1 MKIISTKAIFS
12 FLILLSFFS
21 CERELEEPMQTVGL
35 DYISLRIGSQWEYE
49 VSQTIYFGE
58 NDSEDSNFFYR
69 DRIRTV
75 FVNDAKE
82 QVFIIQRS
90 KSEDRS
96 NWVKEKDYTLLVR
109 EGNIVRTI
117 DNQPIVILIESIRDG
132 ATWDGNKYR
141 SQNSDEF
148 VAKRVGDTSSEL
160 FQIEQED
167 SDDQITFRDIRYE
180 SYEKGIGMV
189 ELYYEVLTYCSRN
202 DCLGEQLI
210 DSGSKIHMKLLN
222 YESE

>member
-12 FLILLSFFS
+12 FLILFSFFS

-69 DRIRTV
+69 DRVRTV
-75 FVNDAKE
+75 FINDAKE

-132 ATWDGNKYR
+132 VTWDGNKYR

-148 VAKRVGDTSSEL
+148 VAKRVGDTSSEI

-180 SYEKGIGMV
+180 SYEKGVGMV

>member
-132 ATWDGNKYR
+132 ASWDGNKYR

-148 VAKRVGDTSSEL
+148 VAKRVGDTSSEI

>member
-12 FLILLSFFS
+12 FLILFSFFS

-96 NWVKEKDYTLLVR
+96 NWVKGKDYTLLVR

-148 VAKRVGDTSSEL
+148 VAKRVGDTSSEI

>member
-12 FLILLSFFS
+12 FLILFSFFS

-148 VAKRVGDTSSEL
+148 VAKRVGDTSSEI

>member
-35 DYISLRIGSQWEYE
+35 DYISLRIGGQWEYE

-75 FVNDAKE
+75 FINDAKE

-141 SQNSDEF
+141 GQNSDEF

>member
-1 MKIISTKAIFS
+1 
-12 FLILLSFFS
+12 
-21 CERELEEPMQTVGL
+21 MQTVGL
-35 DYISLRIGSQWEYE
+35 DYISLRIGGQWEYE

-75 FVNDAKE
+75 FINDAKE

-141 SQNSDEF
+141 GQNSDEF

>member
-21 CERELEEPMQTVGL
+21 CERELEEPIQTVGL

-75 FVNDAKE
+75 FVNDAQE
-82 QVFIIQRS
+82 QVFIIQRN

-148 VAKRVGDTSSEL
+148 VAKRVGDTSSEI

>member
-1 MKIISTKAIFS
+1 M
-12 FLILLSFFS
+12 
-21 CERELEEPMQTVGL
+21 
-35 DYISLRIGSQWEYE
+35 
-49 VSQTIYFGE
+49 
-58 NDSEDSNFFYR
+58 
-69 DRIRTV
+69 
-75 FVNDAKE
+75 
-82 QVFIIQRS
+82 
-90 KSEDRS
+90 
-96 NWVKEKDYTLLVR
+96 KEKDYTLLVR

-148 VAKRVGDTSSEL
+148 VAKRVGDTSSEI

>member
-21 CERELEEPMQTVGL
+21 CERELEEPMKTVGL

>member
-1 MKIISTKAIFS
+1 M
-12 FLILLSFFS
+12 
-21 CERELEEPMQTVGL
+21 
-35 DYISLRIGSQWEYE
+35 
-49 VSQTIYFGE
+49 
-58 NDSEDSNFFYR
+58 
-69 DRIRTV
+69 
-75 FVNDAKE
+75 
-82 QVFIIQRS
+82 
-90 KSEDRS
+90 
-96 NWVKEKDYTLLVR
+96 R

-148 VAKRVGDTSSEL
+148 VAKRVGDTSSEI

>member
-12 FLILLSFFS
+12 FLILFSFFS

-148 VAKRVGDTSSEL
+148 VAKRVGDTSSEI

-167 SDDQITFRDIRYE
+167 SDYQITFRDIRYE

>member
-12 FLILLSFFS
+12 FLILFSFFS

-148 VAKRVGDTSSEL
+148 VAKRVGDTSSEI

-167 SDDQITFRDIRYE
+167 SDDQIPFRDIRYE

>member
-12 FLILLSFFS
+12 FLILFSFFS
-21 CERELEEPMQTVGL
+21 CERELEEPMKTVGL

>member
-1 MKIISTKAIFS
+1 
-12 FLILLSFFS
+12 
-21 CERELEEPMQTVGL
+21 MQTVGL

-148 VAKRVGDTSSEL
+148 VAKRVGDTSSEI

>member
-21 CERELEEPMQTVGL
+21 CERELEEPIQTVGL

-82 QVFIIQRS
+82 QVFIIQRN

-148 VAKRVGDTSSEL
+148 VAKRVGDTSSEI
-160 FQIEQED
+160 FQIVQED

>member
-12 FLILLSFFS
+12 FLILFSFFS

-69 DRIRTV
+69 DRVRTV
-75 FVNDAKE
+75 FINDAKE

-148 VAKRVGDTSSEL
+148 VAKRVGDTSSEI

-180 SYEKGIGMV
+180 SYEKGVGMV

>member
-1 MKIISTKAIFS
+1 MKIISRKAIFS
-12 FLILLSFFS
+12 FLILFSFFS
-21 CERELEEPMQTVGL
+21 CERELEEP
-35 DYISLRIGSQWEYE
+35 ISLRIGSQWEYE

-148 VAKRVGDTSSEL
+148 VAKRVGDTSSEI

>member
-12 FLILLSFFS
+12 FLILFSFFS
-21 CERELEEPMQTVGL
+21 CERELEEPMKTVGL

-148 VAKRVGDTSSEL
+148 VAKIVGGTSSEQFL
-160 FQIEQED
+160 IEQEN

>member
-12 FLILLSFFS
+12 FLILFSFFS

>member
-21 CERELEEPMQTVGL
+21 CERELEEPIQTVGL

-148 VAKRVGDTSSEL
+148 VAKRVGDTSSEI

>member
-21 CERELEEPMQTVGL
+21 CERELEEPLQTVGL

-148 VAKRVGDTSSEL
+148 VAKRVGDTSSEI

>member
-21 CERELEEPMQTVGL
+21 CERELEEPIQTVGL

-82 QVFIIQRS
+82 QVFIIQRN

-148 VAKRVGDTSSEL
+148 VAKRVGDTSSEI

>member
-12 FLILLSFFS
+12 FLILFSFFS

-82 QVFIIQRS
+82 QVFIIQRN

-148 VAKRVGDTSSEL
+148 VAKRVGDTSSEI